1 MSSWFPKRRY
11 SAVALFSQDLEHVL
25 LIHKQKPAWQ
35 AGKANFP
42 GGKVEESD
50 QPADSESH
58 KQTSEYHNCAHREL
72 LEETGLDVP
81 AAQLQLFCVLRF
93 ETAEEGTGECR
104 FFAAASSEV
113 FDYETKEAEQVFV
126 GDVAD
131 VVTGG
136 VYAQIW
142 SNLAMNWET
151 ETLPTMPNLP
161 YLVTMA
167 QQCLR
172 SEGVGSWPL
181 TIYERGHVYGQIGN
195 TPWM

>member
-1 MSSWFPKRRY
+1 MSFWFPKRRY

-50 QPADSESH
+50 QPSDSESYR
-58 KQTSEYHNCAHREL
+58 QTSEYHNCAHREL
-72 LEETGLDVP
+72 LEETGLDIP
-81 AAQLQLFCVLRF
+81 AAQLHLFCVLRF

-104 FFAAASSEV
+104 FFAAVGPV
-113 FDYETKEAEQVFV
+113 FDAVTKEAERVFPC
-126 GDVAD
+126 DVAY
-131 VVTGG
+131 VARGSAS
-136 VYAQIW
+136 YEWW
-142 SNLAMNWET
+142 SNLGMNWET

-172 SEGVGSWPL
+172 SEGAGPWPL
-181 TIYERGHVYGQIGN
+181 TIYESSV
-195 TPWM
+195 TP

>member
-1 MSSWFPKRRY
+1 MSFWFPKRRY
-11 SAVALFSQDLEHVL
+11 SAVALFSQDLDHVL

-50 QPADSESH
+50 QPSACNSPDDPH
-58 KQTSEYHNCAHREL
+58 ACTCNDMVYHNCAHREL

-172 SEGVGSWPL
+172 SEGKGPWPL
-181 TIYERGHVYGQIGN
+181 TIYESSV
-195 TPWM
+195 TP

>member
-1 MSSWFPKRRY
+1 MSFCPKRRY

-50 QPADSESH
+50 HPSQCNSPDDASGC
-58 KQTSEYHNCAHREL
+58 TCNLMLYRNCAHREL
-72 LEETGLDVP
+72 LEETGLDIP

-104 FFAAASSEV
+104 FFTAVGQV
-113 FDYETKEAEQVFV
+113 FDAVTKEAERVFPC
-126 GDVAD
+126 DVAD
-131 VVTGG
+131 VARGSAS
-136 VYAQIW
+136 YEWW
-142 SNLAMNWET
+142 SNLGMNWET

-161 YLVTMA
+161 YLVPMA

-172 SEGVGSWPL
+172 SEGKGPWPL
-181 TIYERGHVYGQIGN
+181 TIYESSV
-195 TPWM
+195 TP